1 MHIAESLLEPLLQVF
16 VLGKFRVSL
25 IKASFDFCQLFFV
38 LLPGLVFCPCSL
50 HIMRWKVASPSVDAP
65 DSAGNKRWVIFFL
78 TALELKI
85 RPPKLCAFL
94 QVESIQSHCIFKSL
108 TNQDWVLIQSKLPLN
123 AHLVHFPVL
132 IVVESPIE
140 Q

>member
-1 MHIAESLLEPLLQVF
+1 
-16 VLGKFRVSL
+16 
-25 IKASFDFCQLFFV
+25 
-38 LLPGLVFCPCSL
+38 
-50 HIMRWKVASPSVDAP
+50 MRWKVASPSVNAP

-85 RPPKLCAFL
+85 RPPELCAFL

-123 AHLVHFPVL
+123 PHLVHFPVL
-132 IVVESPIE
+132 IVVESSIE
-140 Q
+140 QLPNARVLFIRGSFSRCKHDLVLQPFLPHVLGQAVELMQLLSVVCHFL